1 MEKSQV
7 TKLLEVLN
15 MLVKSENKTLPILS
29 PAFVLTIKCILKH
42 ILLQSDYSEVQEH
55 LSMLR
60 RLLEF
65 VQSQKVRQIFI
76 SLGNCLFEMI
86 KVHTKFPNEGTTESI
101 FMILLEELSERHIE
115 CFKSILGESKF
126 D

>member
-1 MEKSQV
+1 MEKDQV

-15 MLVKSENKTLPILS
+15 MLVKSDNKTLPILS
-29 PAFVLTIKCILKH
+29 PAFVLTIKCILKY
-42 ILLQSDYSEVQEH
+42 ILNQTIFSEVQEH

-65 VQSQKVRQIFI
+65 VQSQKLRQIFI
-76 SLGNCLFEMI
+76 SLGNCLFEMV
-86 KVHTKFPNEGTTESI
+86 KVHTKFPNEGITESI

-115 CFKSILGESKF
+115 CFKSILGRSK
-126 D
+126 